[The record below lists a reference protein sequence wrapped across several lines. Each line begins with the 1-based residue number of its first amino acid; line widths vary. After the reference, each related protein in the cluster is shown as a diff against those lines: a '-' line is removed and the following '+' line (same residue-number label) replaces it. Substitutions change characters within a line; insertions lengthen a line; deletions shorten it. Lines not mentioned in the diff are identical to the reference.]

1 MLRKAIAAIIIFG
14 SSTIYAYSGG
24 DLLPL
29 CKQAV
34 KLADT
39 KGQMT
44 FSASDAADIGKC
56 LGYVEGIIDFNVIFR
71 AANFSG
77 EVTYCPPAGTTAEN
91 DIRIIVKYLES
102 NPKELQTP
110 ANIAAM
116 HALRQAFPC
125 KDLEKNLKPNS

>member
-14 SSTIYAYSGG
+14 SSTIYAYSGA

-39 KGQMT
+39 KGQST
-44 FSASDAADIGKC
+44 FSAADAADIGKC
-56 LGYVEGIIDFNVIFR
+56 IGYVESFIDFNVIFR
-71 AANFSG
+71 SANFSG
-77 EVTYCPPAGTTAEN
+77 DVTYCPPAGTTTET
-91 DIRIIVKYLES
+91 DIRLIVKYLEN
-102 NPKELQTP
+102 NPKELQIP

-125 KDLEKNLKPNS
+125 KDVEKKLKPNS